1 MEPWS
6 LEKLTRNN
14 FEWIFWMFDWKCIE
28 KNNIFE
34 LVHCARQRN
43 FKSQVA
49 GHFLTYQNYPTAPD
63 GRVNIGWILC
73 EFLASAYNFEWIL
86 AWFWGGNFG
95 SKIWRV
101 NFEWISAWISREFWV
116 NFEWIFS
123 KQFKFTTCWI
133 LVEILN
139 GARNSREIHAKF
151 TPTFTPTRN
160 AKFTQNSHPH
170 VHPRNPSSNSHAI
183 RTNPCTQKS
192 EPRIRNPLVQ
202 TNWHSSETPQL
213 DSSLPFWGHDC
224 ENFYMI
230 FFARQNSQ
238 IFSGKLSQWQLT

>member
-1 MEPWS
+1 MTINLIGKQNDKREGKYSAKQNNTTRQAQCLVRPWGGGPPVLNFFWKDGLTDGLARKEPHQTNLTFKPRQQILSTNLPQSVVVPNTCQKLMEPWS

-73 EFLASAYNFEWIL
+73 EFLASAFDFESIL
-86 AWFWGGNFG
+86 AWFGGGNFG

-123 KQFKFTTCWI
+123 K
-133 LVEILN
+133 
-139 GARNSREIHAKF
+139 
-151 TPTFTPTRN
+151 
-160 AKFTQNSHPH
+160 
-170 VHPRNPSSNSHAI
+170 
-183 RTNPCTQKS
+183 
-192 EPRIRNPLVQ
+192 
-202 TNWHSSETPQL
+202 
-213 DSSLPFWGHDC
+213 
-224 ENFYMI
+224 
-230 FFARQNSQ
+230 
-238 IFSGKLSQWQLT
+238 